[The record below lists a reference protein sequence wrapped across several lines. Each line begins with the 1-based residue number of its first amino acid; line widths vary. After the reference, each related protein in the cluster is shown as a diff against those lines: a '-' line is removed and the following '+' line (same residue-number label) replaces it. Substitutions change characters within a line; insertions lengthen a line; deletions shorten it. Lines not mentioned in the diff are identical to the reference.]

1 MVIRL
6 RPLDVTLT
14 FEDRSYKLGE
24 TISCEVELVA
34 KADIYV
40 REARIDLVCQA
51 HWAETY
57 TVIVPAVM
65 PSRGGAMV
73 GATGST
79 YIPPKI
85 PKQVSKDHKES
96 YIHSS
101 VVFLQDAQLQS
112 AGRNTYQAKLEIQ
125 PETPDNAE
133 KGTVSWSL
141 VAAIDVARAR
151 DINKKQKVRVTL
163 K

>member
-24 TISCEVELVA
+24 TISCDVELIA
-34 KADIYV
+34 KSDVYV
-40 REARIDLVCQA
+40 REARIDLVCQV

-57 TVIVPAVM
+57 TVMVPAVM
-65 PSRGGAMV
+65 PSRGGAVV
-73 GATGST
+73 GPTGSV

-85 PKQVSKDHKES
+85 PKIVSKDHKEN

-112 AGRNTYQAKLEIQ
+112 DSRNTYQARLEIQ
-125 PETPDNAE
+125 PETPGNAE
-133 KGTVSWSL
+133 KGTVSWSI
-141 VAAIDVARAR
+141 VAAIDIARAR
-151 DINKKQKVRVTL
+151 DVNNKHKVRVTL
-163 K
+163 T